1 MAVSAAQKKAS
12 EKYLEKLDEVR
23 IRMKKGRRDVIKAHA
38 DARGESV
45 NGFINRAIVTQ
56 IQRDSGRNSWE
67 DIVDPDTL
75 KTAQTA
81 AQAAG
86 EAVPAFITRAVET
99 QARRDKITQG
109 MIK

>member
-45 NGFINRAIVTQ
+45 NGFINRAIDETM
-56 IQRDSGRNSWE
+56 QRDGC
-67 DIVDPDTL
+67 
-75 KTAQTA
+75 AQSA
-81 AQAAG
+81 AAG
-86 EAVPAFITRAVET
+86 ETAGGKIGRASCRERV
-99 QARRDKITQG
+99 
-109 MIK
+109 

>member
-45 NGFINRAIVTQ
+45 NGFINRAIDETM
-56 IQRDSGRNSWE
+56 QRDG
-67 DIVDPDTL
+67 
-75 KTAQTA
+75 Q
-81 AQAAG
+81 
-86 EAVPAFITRAVET
+86 ET
-99 QARRDKITQG
+99 QPPVSLHMGVNPDAGGKLNQG
-109 MIK
+109 V